1 MAVRDNSPSILLETY
16 LNQVVE
22 VMVGIDKSLGAAFAP
37 DMTRNQVAR
46 DEDHKLFVDYGEQ
59 NVEIKLKDS
68 QEGVTYQLFEE
79 KADHTEGALLS
90 DTPVKGLGLGTP
102 ISLVLKSGTVLKE
115 DTSIKIKATRGSESA
130 DLVVRLTVQVRPNPA
145 VSVQADSPIVDDNVA
160 PKLTLIKNEFQTSVT
175 YTLYSRSLVSTDYH
189 QTKSGDDL
197 EVKNGEVQNGKD
209 VTIFVKPPARITN
222 WDDPSGFVK
231 LGNFV
236 AASRRGPL
244 VPLLTETLFVVRA
257 TKTENRETLQL
268 NQAVVVLVRPK
279 PDPTVTARDSVIAL
293 DAVGTVEVRNTQKGV
308 RYQLMK
314 EDKTPVATPGYHWE
328 DRGVEAMR
336 LELDFVVGQNEPE
349 GAGGV
354 LWLPTGPLTEKTTF
368 GVMAT
373 KVITGVTKPL
383 DSTVVIDIKPPT

>member
-1 MAVRDNSPSILLETY
+1 
-16 LNQVVE
+16 
-22 VMVGIDKSLGAAFAP
+22 
-37 DMTRNQVAR
+37 
-46 DEDHKLFVDYGEQ
+46 
-59 NVEIKLKDS
+59 
-68 QEGVTYQLFEE
+68 
-79 KADHTEGALLS
+79 
-90 DTPVKGLGLGTP
+90 VKGLGLGTP
-102 ISLVLKSGTVLKE
+102 ISLILNSGTVLTE
-115 DTSIKIKATRGSESA
+115 DTWIKIKATRGSESA

-145 VSVQADSPIVDDNVA
+145 VGVQEDSPIVDDNVA
-160 PKLTLIKNEFQTSVT
+160 PKLTLIKNEFQASVT

-197 EVKNGEVQNGKD
+197 EIKNGKSRTGR
-209 VTIFVKPPARITN
+209 TSPSSSTSRSITN

-236 AASRRGPL
+236 AASRRSPL
-244 VPLLTETLFVVRA
+244 VPLLTETLFTVRA

-314 EDKTPVATPGYHWE
+314 EDKTPVGAPGYHWE

-336 LELDFVVGQNEPE
+336 LEVDFVVGQNEPE
-349 GAGGV
+349 DAGGV
-354 LWLPTGPLTEKTTF
+354 LWLPTEPLTEKTTF
-368 GVMAT
+368 SVMAT

-383 DSTVVIDIKPPT
+383 DGTVVIDIKPPP